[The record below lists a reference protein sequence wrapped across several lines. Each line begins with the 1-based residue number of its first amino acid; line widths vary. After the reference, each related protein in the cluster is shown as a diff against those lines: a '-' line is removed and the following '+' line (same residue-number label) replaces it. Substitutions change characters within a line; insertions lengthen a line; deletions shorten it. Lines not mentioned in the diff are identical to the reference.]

1 MSRHVFRTVLRAGA
15 TTATLLLL
23 GSCLSAAD
31 IPPETI
37 AGITYDGMPDDRG
50 IEAPFAKVLL
60 TAADDPELAAATA
73 EFRAKLAAWKP
84 AQATDEFQR
93 LGNLL
98 SLLSL
103 ADLGRLTC
111 ESEAPL
117 VILGQLR
124 EAIPESRLIQLLA
137 RCALTPGEM
146 DPLLDI
152 PEFDLREVDRELVR
166 KRMAI
171 YARKMLG
178 RMLGKLPR

>member
-1 MSRHVFRTVLRAGA
+1 MNHFRAFVLVGMAAVLCVAEPG
-15 TTATLLLL
+15 LH
-23 GSCLSAAD
+23 AAD
-31 IPPETI
+31 IPSESI

-50 IEAPFAKVLL
+50 IESPFAKVLL

-73 EFRAKLAAWKP
+73 EFRAKLAVWKP
-84 AQATDEFQR
+84 AQVTDEFQR

-98 SLLSL
+98 SLLAL

-117 VILGQLR
+117 VVLDQLR
-124 EAIPESRLIQLLA
+124 EAIPEPRLIQLLA
-137 RCALTPGEM
+137 RCALTPGELE
-146 DPLLDI
+146 PLLDI
-152 PEFDLREVDRELVR
+152 PEFAVREVDRELVR

-178 RMLGKLPR
+178 RVLGKLPR

>member
-1 MSRHVFRTVLRAGA
+1 MRNAGRFQVACALVSVLM
-15 TTATLLLL
+15 
-23 GSCLSAAD
+23 AAHGLWAAE

-50 IEAPFAKVLL
+50 IESPFAKVLL
-60 TAADDPELAAATA
+60 TSADDPELAAATA
-73 EFRAKLAAWKP
+73 EFRTKLAAWKP
-84 AQATDEFQR
+84 AQAPDEFQR

-98 SLLSL
+98 SLLAL

-117 VILGQLR
+117 VVLGQLR
-124 EAIPESRLIQLLA
+124 GSIPEPRLIQLLA
-137 RCALTPGEM
+137 HCVLTPGEM
-146 DPLLDI
+146 EPMLDI
-152 PEFDLREVDRELVR
+152 PEFDVREVDRELVR
-166 KRMAI
+166 QRMSI

>member
-1 MSRHVFRTVLRAGA
+1 MSPPACRHIRRAGSLA
-15 TTATLLLL
+15 ATLFLL
-23 GSCLSAAD
+23 GSHLCAAD

-37 AGITYDGMPDDRG
+37 AGITYEGMPDDRG

-73 EFRAKLAAWKP
+73 EFKAKLAVWKP
-84 AQATDEFQR
+84 AQAVDEFQR
-93 LGNLL
+93 LINLL
-98 SLLSL
+98 SLLTL

-111 ESEAPL
+111 ESEAPP
-117 VILGQLR
+117 VVLGQLR
-124 EAIPESRLIQLLA
+124 EAIPEPRLVQLLA

-178 RMLGKLPR
+178 RVLGKLPR

>member
-1 MSRHVFRTVLRAGA
+1 MRLHAFHAGFRAGSIA
-15 TTATLLLL
+15 AALFLF
-23 GSCLSAAD
+23 GSCVFAAD

-73 EFRAKLAAWKP
+73 EFRTKLARWKP

-98 SLLSL
+98 SLLAL

-117 VILGQLR
+117 VVLGQLR
-124 EAIPESRLIQLLA
+124 EAIPEPRLSQLLA
-137 RCALTPGEM
+137 RCILTPGEM
-146 DPLLDI
+146 EPLLDI
-152 PEFDLREVDRELVR
+152 PEFDVREVDREMVR
-166 KRMAI
+166 KRMVI

-178 RMLGKLPR
+178 RVLGKLPR